1 MNISNNTFTNLR
13 TKYTPPVTDEG
24 KQGEEANGV
33 KEENPP
39 PELAMDAS
47 FKKLPGGLMVYVEKL
62 ARGRK
67 SKRAVSSAF
76 IMKAG

>member
-13 TKYTPPVTDEG
+13 TKYTSVTDEG
-24 KQGEEANGV
+24 KQGEEASGV

-39 PELAMDAS
+39 LNWRWMLLSRIA
-47 FKKLPGGLMVYVEKL
+47 GGLMVYVEKL
-62 ARGRK
+62 GK
-67 SKRAVSSAF
+67 GEKLKRAVSSAF